1 MDGEEHIPLESIN
14 TGGHATRNPINGHA
28 NGVHINGQATENQ
41 LNGQATGDLINGQ
54 ANGVHMNGLANG
66 VHMNGLAN
74 GAQANGQATG
84 NQLNGQAN
92 GDQIMDKQ
100 ATVTIW
106 SIDWGQLIRELRKN
120 WTLKRSWQKILLL
133 LIVFSGIVYDMV
145 SDGLVANYFLNGQN
159 YIKSVENQSD
169 LAVTGSECSLIS
181 HTITNFTLDDRISES
196 FRYVYFSK
204 SFILIQMNYQHYL
217 IFGNN

>member
-1 MDGEEHIPLESIN
+1 
-14 TGGHATRNPINGHA
+14 
-28 NGVHINGQATENQ
+28 
-41 LNGQATGDLINGQ
+41 
-54 ANGVHMNGLANG
+54 
-66 VHMNGLAN
+66 MNGLAN

-92 GDQIMDKQ
+92 GDQLDNQ

-106 SIDWGQLIRELRKN
+106 SIDWGQLNRELRKN

-204 SFILIQMNYQHYL
+204 VLYL
-217 IFGNN
+217 FR